1 VASAL
6 GGASRRSPEPVS
18 EEFASNTLTGRF
30 SRSDQVTDLVMMP
43 ARIDGP
49 GVVAETGRGA
59 ETLRPG
65 GEVYRMVLFDHD
77 GDLRPGESSA
87 PRERRCDELSRVN
100 CTARAN
106 FAERS
111 DADV

>member
-1 VASAL
+1 
-6 GGASRRSPEPVS
+6 
-18 EEFASNTLTGRF
+18 
-30 SRSDQVTDLVMMP
+30 
-43 ARIDGP
+43 
-49 GVVAETGRGA
+49 
-59 ETLRPG
+59 
-65 GEVYRMVLFDHD
+65 MVLFDHD